1 MSLLKR
7 APRAVYRVY
16 DEDEYLQD
24 GATSW
29 EGVQATSSEEQRG
42 TPYGARGSD
51 GLPPEAPAFDRP
63 AVDTPLTGGAGFGRI
78 GGVALLATATVA
90 VAGAIAAYAFH
101 SSRPVPRALARQA
114 ASPAAPL
121 TPGESSARP
130 ARAAERGSPRATP
143 RLRHAM
149 SSHLARRAIL
159 RRRPTATSAKK
170 PVGRR
175 PRGHLVSLSAPSQT
189 RERPYAEAAAP
200 APSGV
205 SANGADAEFG
215 FER

>member
-1 MSLLKR
+1 MSLWKR

-16 DEDEYLQD
+16 DEDEYLED

-29 EGVQATSSEEQRG
+29 EGAQVTSWEEQRG
-42 TPYGARGSD
+42 TPHRTHESD
-51 GLPPEAPAFDRP
+51 GSPPEAPVFYRP

-90 VAGAIAAYAFH
+90 FAAVIAAYAFH
-101 SSRPVPRALARQA
+101 SSRLVPRARARQA

-121 TPGESSARP
+121 EPGESSARP
-130 ARAAERGSPRATP
+130 ARAVERGSPRATP

-149 SSHLARRAIL
+149 SSHPTRRAIS

-170 PVGRR
+170 PVDRQ
-175 PRGHLVSLSAPSQT
+175 PRSHLVSLPAPSQT
-189 RERPYAEAAAP
+189 RERSFAEAAAP
-200 APSGV
+200 PPSGV
-205 SANGADAEFG
+205 SANGANAEFG